1 MRNSF
6 PSTSIED
13 WCGLFGYSR
22 QNYYKSLKKQAQE
35 QLIEEVVI
43 ELVKEKRGPLDR
55 TGLRKT
61 YFLIKDD
68 LVAQGIKLGRDK
80 LNAILRDNELLVK
93 PKKSYTKTTIT
104 NRWRNIYDDLRMGC
118 TPNASEQLWCADITY
133 IRTQQGFEYLSLI
146 TDEYSKYIVGW
157 CSFPTLH
164 TQGCYNAL
172 EMALDQCYYPNRKL
186 IHHSDRGVQYCSEK
200 YTSKLMSHDCQIS
213 VTQNGSPYEN
223 PVAESMNAILKTE
236 LGLDQTFKS
245 RRQARRIIKE
255 KIWLYNNRRLH
266 GSINYM
272 TPAEAYHLTGH
283 IPNRWKK
290 TLTS

>member
-6 PSTSIED
+6 PLTTIED

-55 TGLRKT
+55 TGLLKT

-80 LNAILRDNELLVK
+80 LNVILRDNQLLVK

-104 NRWRNIYDDLRMGC
+104 NRWRNIYDDLRIGL

-172 EMALDQCYYPNRKL
+172 EMALDQCYYPDRKL

-236 LGLDQTFKS
+236 LGLDQTFNS
-245 RRQARRIIKE
+245 RKHARRIIKE
-255 KIWLYNNRRLH
+255 KIWLYNNKRLH

-272 TPAEAYHLTGH
+272 TPAEAYHLTGY

-290 TLTS
+290 ILTS